1 MKVVEKTGKNVDEA
15 IGMALSDLGVSIN
28 DVDVEIIEEPAKGI
42 FGFFGVKPARVRVSL
57 KEGLSQKAV
66 SLLKNIF
73 ETMQLEV
80 EINVR
85 ENEKGIYINLE
96 GPELGILIG
105 RRGETMDAIQ
115 YLVNLSVNKKQEARK
130 KIIIDVEGYRNRR
143 EETLQKLALKLAD
156 KAKQKGRNV
165 VLEPMSSHERRIIH
179 TTLQGRDDIYT
190 FSEGEE
196 PYRKI
201 IISPKKNSN
210 LNPAR

>member
-1 MKVVEKTGKNVDEA
+1 MKAVEKTGRNVDEA
-15 IGMALSDLGVSIN
+15 VELALKDLGSSI
-28 DVDVEIIEEPAKGI
+28 DEVDIEVIEEPAKGLL
-42 FGFFGVKPARVRVSL
+42 GFIGGKMAKVKVSL
-57 KEGLSQKAV
+57 KEGHSQQAV
-66 SLLKNIF
+66 IFLRNIF
-73 ETMQLEV
+73 EAMQMEV
-80 EINVR
+80 EINVK
-85 ENEKGIYINLE
+85 ENEKGVYINLE

-115 YLVNLSVNKKQEARK
+115 YLVNLSVNKKQEIKK
-130 KIIIDVEGYRNRR
+130 KIIIDVEGYRSRR

-201 IISPKKNSN
+201 IISPKKND